1 MDHNGIPGSEQQQ
14 QQSQL
19 LQPLF
24 DSSISLPRDGV
35 KAGATRQTPSSSPP
49 DPNPQQQAFAS
60 GSSVFGRLPTTT
72 TTSLDNALISHMQ
85 PQTQGPSASSG
96 GHART
101 ASYGT
106 TLLDTLNE
114 EKQQLHP
121 TSLHYQ
127 RAAAAHQRHYS
138 LMGDVSS
145 QPSLSLSPPTPAS
158 GNRLSTHARAHTL
171 TTSPP
176 GILLRQ
182 PMPTNASGILGAHA
196 RLSSLS
202 GLGSTTSS
210 TLPQNAAAVG
220 GTLQPGST
228 LLSSSAL
235 RSSYSSSSL
244 RAAFGNR
251 NSPSPLGGVSTSA
264 TGGAGADPKLTS
276 ASIGTSGGGGR
287 SFDFSTFL
295 DEGVWGPSRLSN
307 ELDILATPVDGSFAS
322 GNTSLAEAMM
332 GNLNIDSG
340 SSNAARIRSYSF
352 NSPPEGDD
360 GPDDPDID
368 VLHAAAKSQ
377 NPSLAF
383 RKLMARTHARSKTLA
398 SPFAN
403 NNEGQQQQQ
412 QQPPAGH
419 THSHTH
425 SQQQRRSIV
434 GHARQPSLSESTSG
448 DAAAS
453 VHIGIGGES
462 MRAFTRAGSIS
473 GGTQSASACGSASHS
488 RQASVQLQH
497 HHQQPPQAHHHHH
510 VRQPSADF
518 DFSSFAS
525 GSDGVPTR
533 SLWVG
538 NVDPAMSNQDLV
550 AQFGKYGRVE
560 SLRLLPDKE
569 CAFVNFLRVED
580 AISAKEDM
588 HAGARI
594 GNNTVRVGY
603 GKGESYA
610 TGDAQAMQPTRAL
623 WIGNIAPAANPD
635 SLATIFQ
642 QFGTIESA
650 RVLNHKNCGF
660 VNFIR
665 LEDAVRAKQA
675 MNGKS
680 IDGSVVRIGYAKV
693 PAAKNESSLKLRN
706 PVPSAAP
713 LTVSGQLAEEDS
725 ITGTTSR
732 GLTNDM
738 VLEPGYSLSI
748 DEDLVA
754 FCYATQ
760 LPHLPESQVAIRP
773 DSTEGGSST
782 ALAELTTTTTT
793 SSSGGP
799 GSKPVLQ
806 QARLRDIRKQL
817 EPATNGGSSQ
827 VLAKADFDQL
837 VRELMPHAVDLCTD
851 YVGNVLI
858 QKIAERGDAA
868 QKLELARR
876 VGPHMA
882 AIGVHK
888 NGTWAVQKII
898 DTADTPEQRR
908 VVAQSIKPYTPQL
921 LLDQLGNYVVQ
932 GCLKFGGPTGDA
944 ASSNQFVYDAIHA
957 RCMEIAQGRFGAR
970 AIRTCLESPHATKLQ
985 QKLVAVALVTN
996 AVALA
1001 TNANGHLLMNWLLDS
1016 SKFTGRF
1023 RVLAHQ
1029 LAPHLRYLATHK
1041 LGASTVTKLVD
1052 QTAEPDAR
1060 DLILNTLFFNPDPS
1074 VLDDLLLDQA
1084 QGVHLILKILQGNAI
1099 GDAEKAR
1106 IADRLRSLLEN
1117 SSHANA
1123 PAPASSSTDA
1133 ANVRASP
1140 SSSTSSSSSSS
1151 AVPPSQRLADV
1162 VAGILAHSQP
1172 VYPPTMPP
1180 AAHRASTTS
1189 TSAVQQQTHDMPH
1202 AVSSTSPPPP
1212 PHVGFHFMPHHAMS
1226 MNPAAAMSYPAVT
1239 GYGGMVAGSYYM
1251 DPLAGMAPA
1260 GFFGIDY
1267 AAGGQQRASAMPY
1280 YPYANITPQNHR
1292 PQHNHPSSSSPCSP
1306 SSDKQ

>member
-1 MDHNGIPGSEQQQ
+1 MDHNDTPGSEQQQ
-14 QQSQL
+14 NQL

-35 KAGATRQTPSSSPP
+35 KAGATRQTPGSSPP

-60 GSSVFGRLPTTT
+60 GSNVFGRLPTTTTT

-85 PQTQGPSASSG
+85 PQTLDASASSG

-138 LMGDVSS
+138 LMGDVST
-145 QPSLSLSPPTPAS
+145 QPSLSLSPPTS
-158 GNRLSTHARAHTL
+158 GNRLATHARAHTL

-202 GLGSTTSS
+202 GLGSTTNS
-210 TLPQNAAAVG
+210 TLPQNAAAAVG

-244 RAAFGNR
+244 RAAFGSR
-251 NSPSPLGGVSTSA
+251 NSPSPLGGISTSG

-276 ASIGTSGGGGR
+276 TSIGAGGGGR
-287 SFDFSTFL
+287 SFDFSTLL

-332 GNLNIDSG
+332 GNLSIDNSG
-340 SSNAARIRSYSF
+340 GSNAARIRSYSF

-403 NNEGQQQQQ
+403 NSEGQQ
-412 QQPPAGH
+412 PSSAAAGH
-419 THSHTH
+419 AHS
-425 SQQQRRSIV
+425 QQRRSIV
-434 GHARQPSLSESTSG
+434 GHGRQPSLTESASG

-497 HHQQPPQAHHHHH
+497 HQPPPHHQHHH
-510 VRQPSADF
+510 VRQASADF
-518 DFSSFAS
+518 DFSSFGS

-760 LPHLPESQVAIRP
+760 LPHLPEPQVAIRP

-782 ALAELTTTTTT
+782 SLAEPLTT
-793 SSSGGP
+793 SGG
-799 GSKPVLQ
+799 GGAGKPVLQ

-817 EPATNGGSSQ
+817 EPATNGGSGSGQ
-827 VLAKADFDQL
+827 VLAKAEFDQL

-932 GCLKFGGPTGDA
+932 GCLKFGGPAGDA
-944 ASSNQFVYDAIHA
+944 SSSNQFVYDAIHA

-1016 SKFTGRF
+1016 SKFAGRF

-1060 DLILNTLFFNPDPS
+1060 DLILNTLFFNPDPT
-1074 VLDDLLLDQA
+1074 VLDDLLVDQA

-1106 IADRLRSLLEN
+1106 IADRLRPLLE
-1117 SSHANA
+1117 SFSHANT
-1123 PAPASSSTDA
+1123 PAPSSSSSSTDA

-1140 SSSTSSSSSSS
+1140 SSSSTSSSG

-1189 TSAVQQQTHDMPH
+1189 ASVQPHLTHDMPH
-1202 AVSSTSPPPP
+1202 AVSSSTSPPPP
-1212 PHVGFHFMPHHAMS
+1212 PHAGFHFMPHHAMS

-1267 AAGGQQRASAMPY
+1267 TGGAGQQQQQQRASAMPF
-1280 YPYANITPQNHR
+1280 YPYANIAPQNHL
-1292 PQHNHPSSSSPCSP
+1292 QHPHQHPSSSSCSP
-1306 SSDKQ
+1306 SNDKQ

>member
-1 MDHNGIPGSEQQQ
+1 
-14 QQSQL
+14 
-19 LQPLF
+19 
-24 DSSISLPRDGV
+24 
-35 KAGATRQTPSSSPP
+35 
-49 DPNPQQQAFAS
+49 
-60 GSSVFGRLPTTT
+60 
-72 TTSLDNALISHMQ
+72 
-85 PQTQGPSASSG
+85 
-96 GHART
+96 
-101 ASYGT
+101 
-106 TLLDTLNE
+106 
-114 EKQQLHP
+114 
-121 TSLHYQ
+121 
-127 RAAAAHQRHYS
+127 
-138 LMGDVSS
+138 MGDVSTS
-145 QPSLSLSPPTPAS
+145 ASPPVAAT
-158 GNRLSTHARAHTL
+158 GGGRLATHARAHTL

-176 GILLRQ
+176 GLLMRQ
-182 PMPTNASGILGAHA
+182 PMPTNASGMLGAHA
-196 RLSSLS
+196 RLGSLS
-202 GLGSTTSS
+202 GLGPANNVTSV
-210 TLPQNAAAVG
+210 PQGSAAVG
-220 GTLQPGST
+220 T

-251 NSPSPLGGVSTSA
+251 NSPSPLGSTE
-264 TGGAGADPKLTS
+264 PKVTS
-276 ASIGTSGGGGR
+276 TGR
-287 SFDFSTFL
+287 SFDFTTLL

-322 GNTSLAEAMM
+322 GNASLAESMM
-332 GNLNIDSG
+332 GSLHIDEG
-340 SSNAARIRSYSF
+340 SDAAAAARIRSYSF

-403 NNEGQQQQQ
+403 SSEGQQL
-412 QQPPAGH
+412 P
-419 THSHTH
+419 
-425 SQQQRRSIV
+425 QRRSVV
-434 GHARQPSLSESTSG
+434 GHGRQPSLTESSAG
-448 DAAAS
+448 ES
-453 VHIGIGGES
+453 VHFGIGGES
-462 MRAFTRAGSIS
+462 MRAFTRAGSI
-473 GGTQSASACGSASHS
+473 GAGTQSASACASASHS
-488 RQASVQLQH
+488 RQASAQLQAPIPL
-497 HHQQPPQAHHHHH
+497 PPPSSSQAY
-510 VRQPSADF
+510 RQHIRQASAEF
-518 DFSSFAS
+518 DM
-525 GSDGVPTR
+525 GGDGVPTR

-610 TGDAQAMQPTRAL
+610 SGDAQAMQPTRAL
-623 WIGNIAPAANPD
+623 WIGNIAAAANPD
-635 SLATIFQ
+635 SLAATFQ

-660 VNFIR
+660 VNFVR

-713 LTVSGQLAEEDS
+713 LTVSGQLAEEDA

-732 GLTNDM
+732 GLNNDM

-773 DSTEGGSST
+773 DASEGAAS
-782 ALAELTTTTTT
+782 AEP
-793 SSSGGP
+793 SGAAS
-799 GSKPVLQ
+799 SKPVLQ
-806 QARLRDIRKQL
+806 QARLREIRKQL
-817 EPATNGGSSQ
+817 EAANGSSA
-827 VLAKADFDQL
+827 LSKAEFDQL
-837 VRELMPHAVDLCTD
+837 VRELLPHAVDLCTD
-851 YVGNVLI
+851 YVGNVVI
-858 QKIAERGDAA
+858 QKMAERGDAA
-868 QKLELARR
+868 QRLELARR

-898 DTADTPEQRR
+898 DTAETAEQRR
-908 VVAQSIKPYTPQL
+908 VVAQSIRAFTPQL

-932 GCLKFGGPTGDA
+932 GCLKFGAPAGDA
-944 ASSNQFVYDAIHA
+944 LASNQFVYDAIHA
-957 RCMEIAQGRFGAR
+957 RCVEIAQGRFGAR
-970 AIRTCLESPHATKLQ
+970 AIRTCLESPHVTKLQ

-996 AVALA
+996 AAALA

-1016 SKFTGRF
+1016 SAFAGRF

-1052 QTAEPDAR
+1052 QSAEPDAR

-1084 QGVHLILKILQGNAI
+1084 QGVHLVLKILQGNAI

-1106 IADRLRSLLEN
+1106 IADRLRPLLEA
-1117 SSHANA
+1117 SEKKA
-1123 PAPASSSTDA
+1123 PGAEGASSRS
-1133 ANVRASP
+1133 SP
-1140 SSSTSSSSSSS
+1140 ASSSSSSS
-1151 AVPPSQRLADV
+1151 SSLNVAPAQRLAEV
-1162 VAGILAHSQP
+1162 VAGILAHEQP

-1180 AAHRASTTS
+1180 AAHRASNPAVAMPS
-1189 TSAVQQQTHDMPH
+1189 HEMAQGHAASSA
-1202 AVSSTSPPPP
+1202 SPP
-1212 PHVGFHFMPHHAMS
+1212 PHVGFHYMPHHHAMA
-1226 MNPAAAMSYPAVT
+1226 MNPAAMSYPAVA

-1251 DPLAGMAPA
+1251 DPLAGGIPPG
-1260 GFFGIDY
+1260 GFFGVDY
-1267 AAGGQQRASAMPY
+1267 GAGNGGQRPSAMPY
-1280 YPYANITPQNHR
+1280 YPYANIAHYP
-1292 PQHNHPSSSSPCSP
+1292 PSSCSP
-1306 SSDKQ
+1306 SDGKK